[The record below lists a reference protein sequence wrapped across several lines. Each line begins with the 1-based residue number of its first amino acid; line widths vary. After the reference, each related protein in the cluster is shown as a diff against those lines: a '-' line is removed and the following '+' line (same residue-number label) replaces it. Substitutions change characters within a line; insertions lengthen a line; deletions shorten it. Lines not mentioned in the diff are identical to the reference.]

1 MKTLITIILATLLAA
16 CGSGQIEA
24 TVKSDVEQ
32 TAVAIPQP
40 AQITTPPA
48 SIPEPEP
55 ATPPQTGCNL
65 TTYIPCAEPAPV
77 TDTIPVN
84 ETCNFETFI
93 PCRAYPPVC
102 TGNKTLVQGICT
114 AP

>member
-16 CGSGQIEA
+16 CGNGQIET
-24 TVKSDVEQ
+24 TVKSDVDQ
-32 TAVAIPQP
+32 TVVAVPQP
-40 AQITTPPA
+40 AQIATPPV

-55 ATPPQTGCNL
+55 TPPPQTGCNL
-65 TTYIPCAEPAPV
+65 TTYIPCAEPV
-77 TDTIPVN
+77 TDVIPVN